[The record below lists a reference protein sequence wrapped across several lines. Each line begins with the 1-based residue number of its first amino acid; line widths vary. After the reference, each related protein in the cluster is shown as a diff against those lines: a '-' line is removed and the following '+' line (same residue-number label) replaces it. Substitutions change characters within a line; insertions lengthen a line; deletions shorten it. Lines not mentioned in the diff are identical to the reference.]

1 MINKLYLLLFSS
13 IIVIVSCNNSK
24 QADPVNNPPGYD
36 LSKPEKYIMPD
47 VLLEISGIA
56 FRNDNSDTLYAQQD
70 EEGKVYALVPG
81 QKKNRETRF
90 SKRGDYED
98 IAIAN
103 GYVFLLRSYGTIF
116 SFPESELQADQAS
129 AVQEWKGLL
138 PDGEFEGMYADTIR
152 RLLYVLCKQ
161 CSQDKGTNLVSGYT
175 LRWGADSILVRD
187 SSFSISADFIFEK
200 SGKKK
205 GKKQR
210 FEPSALARHPKTG
223 DWFIVSSVNKL
234 LVITNA
240 QWAVQGVYALDPGRF
255 RQPEGIAFDKDGN
268 LFISNEGDEL
278 SNGNVL
284 RFAYHLQP

>member
-1 MINKLYLLLFSS
+1 M
-13 IIVIVSCNNSK
+13 
-24 QADPVNNPPGYD
+24 
-36 LSKPEKYIMPD
+36 PE

-56 FRNDNSDTLYAQQD
+56 FRNGNPDTLYAQQD

-98 IAIAN
+98 IAFSN
-103 GYVFLLRSYGTIF
+103 GHVFLLRSYGTIF
-116 SFPESELQADQAS
+116 SFPEGGLQLNEANG
-129 AVQEWKGLL
+129 VQEWKGLL
-138 PDGEFEGMYADTIR
+138 ADGEFEGLYADTTQ

-161 CSQDKGTNLVSGYT
+161 CSQDKGTNMVSGYT
-175 LRWGADSILVRD
+175 LRWGTDSTLTRD
-187 SSFSISADFIFEK
+187 AAFSINTDHIFEK

-223 DWFIVSSVNKL
+223 DWYIVSSVNKL
-234 LVITNA
+234 LLVTDA
-240 QWAVQGVYALDPGRF
+240 QWTVQGVYALDPGKF
-255 RQPEGIAFDKDGN
+255 RQPEGIAFDRDGN

-284 RFAYHLQP
+284 RFAYHSQP